1 MEIDGKVFSI
11 WRTLHIKHKINRN
24 DLYIY
29 IRSGDIFLR
38 AHPNYSQAPLC
49 FYQKIL
55 DKYAFRNIFIIAENK
70 NNPII
75 DKLLNLYPNII
86 YNKNTL
92 IIDISYLTQA
102 YNIVGG
108 KIKTFLEAIIPLNNN
123 LINIWIFSL
132 YKINKIKYNRHFNT
146 SGNIYLM
153 IASQE
158 YYRNMSVWKNTK
170 YQKDLMITEKCIN
183 DFV

>member
-1 MEIDGKVFSI
+1 MQKN
-11 WRTLHIKHKINRN
+11 NRN

-29 IRSGDIFLR
+29 IRSGDIFLT

-55 DKYAFRNIFIIAENK
+55 VKYAFRNIYIIAENK

-75 DKLLNLYPNII
+75 DKLLNLFPNVV
-86 YNKNTL
+86 YNKNPL
-92 IIDISYLTQA
+92 LIDISYLVQA

-108 KIKTFLEAIIPLNNN
+108 KIKTFLDAIIPLNYN

-132 YKINKIKYNRHFNT
+132 YKINKINYNRRFNT
-146 SGNIYLM
+146 SANIYLM

-158 YYRNMSVWKNTK
+158 YSRNMSVWKNTK
-170 YQKDLMITEKCIN
+170 YQKDLMITEKCVN

>member
-1 MEIDGKVFSI
+1 MQKN
-11 WRTLHIKHKINRN
+11 NRN

-29 IRSGDIFLR
+29 IRSGDIFLT

-55 DKYAFRNIFIIAENK
+55 VTFRNIYIIAENK

-75 DKLLNLYPNII
+75 DKLLNLFPNVV
-86 YNKNTL
+86 YNKNPL
-92 IIDISYLTQA
+92 LIDISYLVQA

-108 KIKTFLEAIIPLNNN
+108 KIKTFLDAIIPLNYN

-132 YKINKIKYNRHFNT
+132 YKINKINYNRRFNT
-146 SGNIYLM
+146 SANIYLM

-158 YYRNMSVWKNTK
+158 YSRNMSVWKNTK
-170 YQKDLMITEKCIN
+170 YQKDLMITEKCVN